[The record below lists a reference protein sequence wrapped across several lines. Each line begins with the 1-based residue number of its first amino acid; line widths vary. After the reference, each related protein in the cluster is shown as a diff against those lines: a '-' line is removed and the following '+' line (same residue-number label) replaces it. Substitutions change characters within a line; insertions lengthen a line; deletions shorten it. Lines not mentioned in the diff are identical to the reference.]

1 MPTPETENSMPV
13 TPSIGDPSP
22 RNGNGSHTLAPSA
35 VATPSAFTN
44 ALPTD
49 IAGDSVAPDSTELT
63 VQRTRQWW
71 REALD
76 LLAERARVQQEVEVV
91 LDGQIAKAEQQ
102 HQAKV
107 QTLEAQHIA
116 QQNANQKQYLAL
128 IEQTQREEQ
137 QRWVNFEKE
146 FRALEVELAA
156 KHKAETAQLARK
168 RQHDQWE
175 VRTRYDGSAPEPQI
189 RYQQNVHQ
197 LAVTLEQ
204 QAEAFQRTATRLNN
218 SQLANVAAELL
229 QLVAE
234 QPIFPHDRPSEVK
247 ETKAAEP
254 IRFHEEGPPRKLN
267 FAPLPDLPEP
277 NTPPERPVH
286 DLQRDL
292 RESLEQT
299 GELYRAWNARWGIK
313 LLGESF
319 PALLTLTPAVLI
331 AGLTY
336 WLAGWEQWLPPLIA
350 FVATLTIMVIA
361 NYVWRYLQQKKL
373 RAELENWQTLRERAF
388 AAVHELG
395 LWAHHQ
401 MRREQ
406 LDLRGKFNNNWQ
418 AIGQRFLTD
427 NSNLQERQRN
437 ETLYHQER
445 RAKKLQEIT
454 DHFQKERV
462 SLENKFAPSFAALQ
476 KALDRG
482 LAAAEAERSKF
493 VTATRDK
500 RNRIWNDFV
509 AHWNK
514 VHDKLRAERQ
524 TWLTDFAQRFP
535 EWNSDL
541 WQGWQGP
548 RMSPHSLPLGT
559 VTLDVTKPFQALTP
573 SPQLPWDLPTQWQQ
587 PALMEFPKRGSLL
600 IEAAGA
606 GRDVGTQLLQ
616 TLVLRLLMALP
627 PAKARFTII
636 DPVGLGKNFAGMM
649 HLADYDEALVTNRI
663 WTEVQHIEQRLLD
676 LSEQIEIIIQKYL
689 RNEYPT
695 IDAYNE
701 IAGEVAEPFRFLVVA
716 NFPRNFT
723 EAGARR
729 LLSIAASGPRC
740 GVYVLMLA
748 DIEQK
753 MPGGFSLADMAKYA
767 DRLVWK
773 NDRFEWNDDTFGKFP
788 FTPHEPPSD
797 EVVTKLVHQS
807 GEAAKDAR
815 RVEVPFTMLAPPPE
829 KVWQG
834 STQAGFEVA
843 LGRAGARKLQTM
855 RLGSG
860 TSQHVLIAGKTG
872 SGKSTL
878 LHTLIVN
885 AALTYAPSELEL
897 YLIDFK
903 KGVEFKDYAIYQL
916 PQARVIAIESEREFG
931 LSVLQRLDNEMA
943 ARGEV
948 FRSRGKQDLNG
959 YRADGPE
966 FQLPRILLMIDEFQE
981 FFTEEDRVSQQAALL
996 LDRLVR
1002 QGRAFGIHL
1011 VLGTQ
1016 TLGGAYTLARST
1028 ISQMGVRI
1036 ALQCS
1041 ESDAELILSDSNSAA
1056 RLLSRPGEAIY
1067 NDANGRLEGNN
1078 PFQVAW
1084 LTEAM
1089 REGYLKKIHEL
1100 AEAWQSTHQAPPAVA
1115 ADQLAVNDWQTRRQV
1130 VFEGNAAADLRENKM
1145 LVKHWA
1151 AKPATAPQTALI
1163 WLGDPVSIKDP
1174 SAAVLARQPASNLLI
1189 LGQAIDSSQNILGAA
1204 LVALAAQNFLAP
1216 NPNPG
1221 DPTGGGVWILETSV
1235 ADALGAP
1242 ESTPKLA
1249 ELAGELKL
1257 PHVAIARHAIPDQF
1271 TALAAEVE
1279 RRTLDPE
1286 HAAPPIVLMIHN
1298 LARFRDLR
1306 RDENDFG
1313 YSFGTEAKAVS
1324 PDKNWQKILREGPAV
1339 GVHTLVWCDTLA
1351 NLLRCME
1358 RATLREFDLRALF
1371 QMNAGDS
1378 SQLVDSPAASKLG
1391 RHFALFA
1398 HEESGVL
1405 EKFRPYA
1412 WPDAEWIK
1420 KHSPPDA

>member
-1 MPTPETENSMPV
+1 MSV
-13 TPSIGDPSP
+13 TPAIGETSPP
-22 RNGNGSHTLAPSA
+22 RNGSLALSPSA
-35 VATPSAFTN
+35 AAAPASSLSQA
-44 ALPTD
+44 
-49 IAGDSVAPDSTELT
+49 AGSDSVAPDSTELT
-63 VQRTRQWW
+63 LQRTRQWW
-71 REALD
+71 QEAQD
-76 LLAERARVQQEVEVV
+76 LLAERARVQQETEVV
-91 LDGQIAKAEQQ
+91 LDGQIAKAEAQYQ
-102 HQAKV
+102 SKV

-128 IEQTQREEQ
+128 LEQTQREEQ

-189 RYQQNVHQ
+189 RYQQSVQQ

-204 QAEAFQRTATRLNN
+204 QAEAFQRTAARLNTA
-218 SQLANVAAELL
+218 QLSSVAEPLL
-229 QLVAE
+229 QLIVE
-234 QPIFPHDRPSEVK
+234 QPLFPHDRPSEVQ
-247 ETKAAEP
+247 ETKAPEP
-254 IRFHEEGPPRKLN
+254 IRFHEEGPPRKVN

-277 NTPPERPVH
+277 NLPPERSVH
-286 DLQRDL
+286 DLQREL
-292 RESLEQT
+292 RESMEKT
-299 GELYRAWNARWGIK
+299 GALYRAWNERWGIK
-313 LLGESF
+313 LLGDSF
-319 PALLTLTPAVLI
+319 PALLTLTPAVLV

-336 WLAGWEQWLPPLIA
+336 WLAGWDQWLPPVIA
-350 FVATLTIMVIA
+350 FAVTLTLMVIW
-361 NYVWRYLQQKKL
+361 NYVWRYIQRKKL
-373 RAELENWQTLRERAF
+373 LAELSDWQAERETAF
-388 AAVHELG
+388 NAVQQLG
-395 LWAHHQ
+395 LWAHHH

-406 LDLRGKFNNNWQ
+406 LDQRGKFNNSWQ
-418 AIGQRFLTD
+418 AIGQKFLTD

-437 ETLYHQER
+437 ETLFHQER

-454 DHFQKERV
+454 DHFQQERV
-462 SLENKFAPSFAALQ
+462 NLEKKFEPSFAALQ

-482 LAAAEAERSKF
+482 LAAAEAERTKF

-509 AHWNK
+509 AHWNN
-514 VHDKLRAERQ
+514 VHNKLRAERQ
-524 TWLTDFAQRFP
+524 TWLADFEQRFP
-535 EWNSDL
+535 DWNSPA
-541 WQGWQGP
+541 WEQWEGP
-548 RMSPHSLPLGT
+548 RMSPHSLPLGS
-559 VTLDVTKPFQALTP
+559 VTLDITKPFQSLTP
-573 SPQLPWDLPTQWQQ
+573 SPELPWDLPTQWQQ

-606 GRDVGTQLLQ
+606 GRDVGIQLLQ
-616 TLVLRLLMALP
+616 SLVMRLLMALP

-649 HLADYDEALVTNRI
+649 HLADYDELLVTNRI

-689 RNEYPT
+689 RNEYAT

-729 LLSIAASGPRC
+729 LLSIAASGPHC

-748 DIEQK
+748 DLEQK

-767 DRLVWK
+767 DRLIWK
-773 NDRFEWNDDTFGKFP
+773 NGHFEWNDETFGKFP
-788 FTPHEPPSD
+788 FTPLEAPSD
-797 EVVTKLVHQS
+797 DVVTKLVHQS

-829 KVWQG
+829 KVWRG

-843 LGRAGARKLQTM
+843 LGRAGARKLQAM
-855 RLGSG
+855 KLGSG
-860 TSQHVLIAGKTG
+860 TSQHVLTAGKTG

-878 LHTLIVN
+878 LHILIIN
-885 AALTYAPSELEL
+885 AALTYAPDELEL

-903 KGVEFKDYAIYQL
+903 KGVEFKDYAIFKL
-916 PQARVIAIESEREFG
+916 PHARVIAIESEREFG

-943 ARGEV
+943 ARGEI

-966 FQLPRILLMIDEFQE
+966 FKLPRILLLIDEFQE

-1011 VLGTQ
+1011 ILGTQ

-1089 REGYLKKIHEL
+1089 REDYLRQIHEMAL
-1100 AEAWQSTHQAPPAVA
+1100 AEQIAHPGAKPAA

-1145 LVKHWA
+1145 LAARWA
-1151 AKPATAPQTALI
+1151 APPATPPQALAQHATI

-1174 SAAVLARQPASNLLI
+1174 TTAVLARQPASNLLI
-1189 LGQAIDSSQNILGAA
+1189 LGQAIEASQNILGAA
-1204 LVALAAQNFLAP
+1204 LVALAAQKFFAP
-1216 NPNPG
+1216 NPNPS
-1221 DPTGGGVWILETSV
+1221 DPTGGGVYILETSV

-1249 ELAGELKL
+1249 ELAGELQL
-1257 PHVAIARHAIPDQF
+1257 PHIAIARHAIPAQF
-1271 TALAAEVE
+1271 EALAAEVD
-1279 RRTLDPE
+1279 RRTGDPE
-1286 HAAPPIVLMIHN
+1286 HAAPPVVLMIHN

-1358 RATLREFDLRALF
+1358 RATLREFDLRSLF

-1398 HEESGVL
+1398 HEETGTL

-1412 WPDAEWIK
+1412 WPDSAWIK
-1420 KHSPPDA
+1420 EHA

>member
-1 MPTPETENSMPV
+1 MSV
-13 TPSIGDPSP
+13 SHKISDPSP
-22 RNGNGSHTLAPSA
+22 PLNGNGSHGAISSAITSPSA
-35 VATPSAFTN
+35 VTAELHDLNTA
-44 ALPTD
+44 
-49 IAGDSVAPDSTELT
+49 DSVAPDSTELT
-63 VQRTRQWW
+63 LQRTRQWW
-71 REALD
+71 GEIQE
-76 LLAERARVQQEVEVV
+76 LLAERARVQHEVEVV
-91 LDGQIAKAEQQ
+91 LDGQIAKAEQVYQ
-102 HQAKV
+102 GKV
-107 QTLEAQHIA
+107 QALEAQHIA
-116 QQNANQKQYLAL
+116 QQNANQKQYLSL
-128 IEQTQREEQ
+128 LEQVQREEQ

-156 KHKAETAQLARK
+156 KHKAETAQMARK

-175 VRTRYDGSAPEPQI
+175 LRTRYDGSAPEPQI
-189 RYQQNVHQ
+189 RYQQSVQQ

-204 QAEAFQRTATRLNN
+204 QAEAFQRTAQKLHN
-218 SQLANVAAELL
+218 SQLPFVAAELL
-229 QLVAE
+229 QLISE
-234 QPIFPHDRPSEVK
+234 QPLFPHDRPSEVK
-247 ETKAAEP
+247 ETKEPDP
-254 IRFHEEGPPRKLN
+254 IRFHEEGPPRKIN

-277 NTPPERPVH
+277 NTPPDRPVH

-292 RESLEQT
+292 RESMERT

-313 LLGESF
+313 LLGDSY
-319 PALLTLTPAVLI
+319 PALLTLMPAVLL
-331 AGLTY
+331 AGLVY
-336 WLAGWEQWLPPLIA
+336 WIAGWEQWLPPLIA
-350 FVATLTIMVIA
+350 FAASITIMVIL
-361 NYVWRYLQQKKL
+361 NYVWRYMQQKKL
-373 RAELENWQTLRERAF
+373 LAELSDWQVQRQKAF
-388 AAVHELG
+388 ATVSQLG

-406 LDLRGKFNNNWQ
+406 LDLRNKFNTSWQ

-427 NSNLQERQRN
+427 NSNLQERQRS
-437 ETLYHQER
+437 ETLRHQER
-445 RAKKLQEIT
+445 RSKKLQEIT
-454 DHFQKERV
+454 DHFQQERV
-462 SLENKFAPSFAALQ
+462 TLENKFSPSFVALQ

-482 LAAAEAERSKF
+482 LAAAEAERNKF

-500 RNRIWNDFV
+500 RNRIWTDFV
-509 AHWNK
+509 AHWNEA
-514 VHDKLRAERQ
+514 HAKLRDERQ
-524 TWLTDFAQRFP
+524 TWLADFSHRFP
-535 EWNSDL
+535 AWDSEL
-541 WQGWQGP
+541 WKGWQGP
-548 RMSPHSLPLGT
+548 RMSPHSLPLGS
-559 VTLDVTKPFQALTP
+559 VTLDVTKPFQSLTP
-573 SPQLPWDLPTQWQQ
+573 SPELPWELPTHWQQ
-587 PALMEFPKRGSLL
+587 PALLEFPKRGSLL
-600 IEAAGA
+600 IEAAGV
-606 GRDVGTQLLQ
+606 GRDVGIQLLQ
-616 TLVLRLLMALP
+616 TMVLRLLMALP
-627 PAKARFTII
+627 PGKARFTII

-740 GVYVLMLA
+740 GVYVLMMA

-773 NDRFEWNDDTFGKFP
+773 NGHFEWNDETFGKFP
-788 FTPHEPPSD
+788 FTPHEAPGD
-797 EVVTKLVHQS
+797 EVITKLVHQS

-815 RVEVPFTMLAPPPE
+815 RVEVPFSMLAPPE
-829 KVWQG
+829 NKFWQG

-843 LGRAGARKLQTM
+843 LGRAGARKLQSM
-855 RLGSG
+855 KLGSG

-885 AALTYAPSELEL
+885 AALTYSPDELEL

-903 KGVEFKDYAIYQL
+903 KGVEFKDYAIYHL

-931 LSVLQRLDNEMA
+931 LSVLQRLDAEMA
-943 ARGEV
+943 ARGEI

-1011 VLGTQ
+1011 ILGTQ

-1084 LTEAM
+1084 LTEEM
-1089 REGYLKKIHEL
+1089 REGYLQRIHEI
-1100 AEAWQSTHQAPPAVA
+1100 AIEWQRTHPAPPPA
-1115 ADQLAVNDWQTRRQV
+1115 AAEQLAVNDWQTRRQV

-1145 LVKHWA
+1145 LAKHWENKDWK
-1151 AKPATAPQTALI
+1151 AKPAEPPPTCQI
-1163 WLGDPVSIKDP
+1163 WLGDPVSIKEP
-1174 SAAVLARQPASNLLI
+1174 TTAVLARQPASNMLI
-1189 LGQAIDSSQNILGAA
+1189 LGQAIDASQNLLGAA
-1204 LVALAAQNFLAP
+1204 LVALAAQNFIVP
-1216 NPNPG
+1216 NPNPSN
-1221 DPTGGGVWILETSV
+1221 PTDGGVWILETSV

-1271 TALAAEVE
+1271 AALAAEVE

-1286 HAAPPIVLMIHN
+1286 HSAPPIVLMIHN

-1313 YSFGTEAKAVS
+1313 YSFGTEAKATP
-1324 PDKNWQKILREGPAV
+1324 PDKHWQKILREGPAV

-1378 SQLVDSPAASKLG
+1378 SQLVDSPAASKIG

-1412 WPDAEWIK
+1412 WPDAAWIK
-1420 KHSPPDA
+1420 AHAQ